1 MSAKQAHSTMS
12 RDYSTVDAYL
22 AKKNLF
28 YDWCNEVAQSIYDEF
43 QETDT
48 NKTAEEF
55 FCNEYDNVFTSIMEV
70 EAEDYINSYGIFRA
84 LEQYRDEYGCEPT
97 NAMVLLECVAREK
110 IDQRFDGL
118 CEEASRKE
126 TDEDA

>member
-1 MSAKQAHSTMS
+1 MS

-28 YDWCNEVAQSIYDEF
+28 YDWCNEVALSIYDEF
-43 QETDT
+43 QQTDD

-55 FCNEYDNVFTSIMEV
+55 FHNECDYVFTSLKEV
-70 EAEDYINSYGIFRA
+70 EAEDYLNSYGFFRA
-84 LEQYRDEYGCEPT
+84 LEQYRDEYGCEPD
-97 NAMVLLECVAREK
+97 NAMVLLDCVAREK